1 PPARTQPA
9 SAPATVVAR
18 PSAKPLPPPPPP
30 AATTTRAPEPPRPA
44 VTEQASSAGAPLT
57 RVMGAGAKKK
67 VVVKKSR

>member
-1 PPARTQPA
+1 
-9 SAPATVVAR
+9 
-18 PSAKPLPPPPPP
+18 
-30 AATTTRAPEPPRPA
+30 EPPRPA

>member
-1 PPARTQPA
+1 PPPPARTQPA

-30 AATTTRAPEPPRPA
+30 AATRAPEPPRPA
-44 VTEQASSAGAPLT
+44 ATEQASSAGAPVP